1 MDEVLHQATRLAA
14 RSANARLK
22 DSFYSILWGSVALST
37 AAHFVLISSATFG
50 AGPDYGIASG
60 PEMEQ
65 VELRRQFELPPP
77 PAAVQRPAVPVIS
90 TSADVDPDLTIAAVT
105 FAENPVNMLPPAP
118 STMLEQP
125 SLEDQ
130 PTFTPYEVKPE
141 VRNAAELQK
150 LLEKSYPAT
159 FREAGVGGRV
169 VLWVF
174 IDEKGAVRNTRI
186 VTSSGFAELDE
197 VAQGILR
204 DYARFSPAYNR
215 DERVPVWIQMP
226 VDFEARAAMQP

>member
-1 MDEVLHQATRLAA
+1 MGEVLQQATRLAA

-22 DSFYSILWGSVALST
+22 DSFYPIFWGSIAAST
-37 AAHFVLISSATFG
+37 AAHFVLISTANFG
-50 AGPDYGIASG
+50 NGLDYGIHSG

-65 VELRRQFELPPP
+65 VEVRQEYELPPP
-77 PAAVQRPAVPVIS
+77 PAAVQRPAIPVLS

-105 FAENPVNMLPPAP
+105 FQENPVEMLPPP
-118 STMLEQP
+118 PTTEVEKS

-130 PTFTPYEVKPE
+130 PVFTPYEVKPE
-141 VRNAAELQK
+141 LKNGKDLQK
-150 LLEKSYPAT
+150 MLERSYPAVY
-159 FREAGVGGRV
+159 RNAGIGGRV

-174 IDEKGAVRNTRI
+174 IDEQGEVRNTK
-186 VTSSGFAELDE
+186 VVSSSGYGDLDV

-204 DYARFSPAYNR
+204 DNARFSPAFNR

-226 VDFEARAAMQP
+226 VDFEAPKLTYP